1 MSLRLKVI
9 IAVLIALAA
18 SAAVIYGDSQ
28 VVITRELQKIEADQ
42 MRRDLSVASQ
52 EVGRELDEL
61 DARAFG
67 YAVWDDSYAFMQH
80 PTQEFLDSNLS
91 ENNYQGFSLNLVAY
105 VRPDGSIVYGRSYD
119 EKTGQTSALSDDLA
133 FLWKPSSPVLTSP
146 VAGTPLSGLVNT
158 PEGTFLICSRPILAS
173 TQSGPSRG
181 VLVMGRLLNSTLVS
195 LFKSETQLNI
205 SARIVGAAYESVEP
219 TGYDGSVTA
228 GAGPTIAVLDS
239 ETIAGYQPMKDIYGN
254 PAVILEVHTPRTIY
268 QRGQTAVT
276 EYILIVMGII
286 MVLGLGLNM
295 ALSRWIL
302 IPLRTLV
309 HQVKGLGHGRD
320 KTFLGRVT
328 VSNGADFGSLGTAI
342 NHLLSELETANSEIS
357 KLYGQAREQA
367 DRDSLTGLLTR
378 RAIFDEL
385 DLRLTS
391 TRDLGG
397 RLALL
402 MIDVDGFKLFNDAH
416 GHLAGDAVLKAVA
429 HALISRTR
437 DGDLVGRYGG
447 DEFLLVLPN
456 TDAEGA
462 VAQAERLL
470 EATELLTWNTPD
482 GAEVPISL
490 SIGVSAFPT
499 HGSELNELVAYAD
512 ANLYAVKQ
520 SGRTAVASAGGFG
533 AVETDDYGFGMLDSL
548 ITALSEKDRY
558 TRRHAEEVASYA
570 VAIAE
575 ALGLDDR
582 TLRAIRIAG
591 LVHDVGKTGIPAS
604 LLLRPGALTPEENAL
619 VRRHVEIGVAL
630 IRDVPELDQVLD
642 AVATH
647 HEHYDG
653 SGYPNRLKAEE
664 IPMTGRIL
672 AVADTYSAM
681 VSFRPFRRERTPE
694 EAMKELETLGGNQL
708 DEDLVEVFLALL
720 QPRPMPEPSPDDR
733 SRTAWRQASRFGQAR
748 ERRRFLARVDA
759 PPPRALYSPAFAPC
773 PSGGIGRRARLRA

>member
-1 MSLRLKVI
+1 MSLRLKCI

-52 EVGRELDEL
+52 EVGRELREL

-67 YAVWDDSYAFMQH
+67 YSVWDDSYKFMQH
-80 PTQEFLDSNLS
+80 PTQGFIDSNLPD
-91 ENNYQGFSLNLVAY
+91 NIYQSFSLNLIAY
-105 VRPDGSIVYGRSYD
+105 IRPDGSVLYGKMYD
-119 EKTGQTSALSDDLA
+119 QRTAKTSDLPDTLA
-133 FLWKPSSPVLTSP
+133 FLFKPQSPLLTTP
-146 VAGTPLSGLVNT
+146 VTGNAASGLVNT
-158 PEGTFLICSRPILAS
+158 PDGTFLVCSRPILTSAE
-173 TQSGPSRG
+173 TGPSRG
-181 VLVMGRLLNSTLVS
+181 VLVMGRKLNSALVS
-195 LFKSETQLNI
+195 LFKSETQLDI
-205 SARIVGAAYESVEP
+205 SARIVGAADDSVEP
-219 TGYDGSVTA
+219 SESDEPAMA
-228 GAGPTIAVLDS
+228 GMGPTISVVDS
-239 ETIAGYQPMKDIYGN
+239 KTIAGYQPMKDIYGN
-254 PAVILEVHTPRTIY
+254 PAVILEVRTPRTIY
-268 QRGQTAVT
+268 QRGETAVT

-286 MVLGLGLNM
+286 IVLGLGLNM
-295 ALSRWIL
+295 ALGRWIL

-320 KTFLGRVT
+320 KTFLGRVS
-328 VSNGADFGSLGTAI
+328 VKKGAEFGSLGTAI
-342 NHLLSELETANSEIS
+342 NHLLAELETANSEIS
-357 KLYGQAREQA
+357 KLYGLAREQA

-385 DLRLTS
+385 DLRLAS
-391 TRDLGG
+391 TRERGG

-429 HALISRTR
+429 HALMSRTR

-470 EATELLTWNTPD
+470 EATELLTWNPPD
-482 GAEVPISL
+482 GGEVPISL

-533 AVETDDYGFGMLDSL
+533 TVETDDYGFGMLDSL

-630 IRDVPELDQVLD
+630 IRDVPELDQVLE

-653 SGYPNRLKAEE
+653 AGYPNRLKAEE
-664 IPMTGRIL
+664 IPLTGRIL

-694 EAMKELETLGGNQL
+694 EAMKELASLGGTQL
-708 DEDLVEVFLALL
+708 DGDLVEVFLALL
-720 QPRPMPEPSPDDR
+720 QPRPMPEAAADSKEGRAD
-733 SRTAWRQASRFGQAR
+733 TAR
-748 ERRRFLARVDA
+748 LARLAKEA
-759 PPPRALYSPAFAPC
+759 PS
-773 PSGGIGRRARLRA
+773 S